1 MWPTPEAVSPRPP
14 PLSPPPTPLLERL
27 PAYAELHCR
36 SNFSFLTGA
45 SHPEELVARAAQLG
59 YSAIAITDECSVAG
73 VVRAHE
79 EAKRQNEAG
88 SPIKLLIGS
97 VFELQGEG
105 ATPPCR
111 LVLIA
116 RHREGYG
123 DLCELITL
131 ARLRCAKGQ
140 YRLTVR
146 DLDSGA
152 AHLRGV
158 PGCHALLIPRREDPP
173 EVLFAQARWLQA
185 SFAERAAIAVEL
197 LLYADDSLLVERL
210 DALAAHTGLPLVAAG
225 DVLMHLRSS
234 KPVQDTLT
242 AVRLKT
248 PLADCGFALARNA
261 EQHLRSRLRLAQ
273 LYRPAWLQA
282 SSAHRRELRVQ
293 LERAALRVPGRAGA
307 RRPDADRPPARAD
320 RDRRA
325 RALPRRAR
333 PPRCWRRSRRKWG

>member
-1 MWPTPEAVSPRPP
+1 MQAPR
-14 PLSPPPTPLLERL
+14 LDRL

-45 SHPEELVARAAQLG
+45 SHPEELVARAARLG
-59 YSAIAITDECSVAG
+59 YAAIAITDECSVAG

-88 SPIKLLIGS
+88 HAIGLLIGS
-97 VFELQGEG
+97 VFDVQGEG

-116 RHREGYG
+116 HHRDGYG

-146 DLDSGA
+146 DLDSGQTD
-152 AHLRGV
+152 LRGA
-158 PGCHALLIPRREDPP
+158 PGCHALLIPRRDDPP
-173 EVLFAQARWLQA
+173 EMLLAQARWLQA
-185 SFAERAAIAVEL
+185 TFDGRAAIAVEL

-210 DALAAHTGLPLVAAG
+210 DAVAAHTGLPLVAAG
-225 DVLMHLRSS
+225 DVLMHLRSR

-242 AVRLKT
+242 AVRLKKT
-248 PLADCGFALARNA
+248 LADCGFALARNA

-282 SSAHRRELRVQ
+282 SVRIAQSCAFSLIPSRVQ
-293 LERAALRVPGRAGA
+293 
-307 RRPDADRPPARAD
+307 
-320 RDRRA
+320 
-325 RALPRRAR
+325 
-333 PPRCWRRSRRKWG
+333 